1 MIMGFAALGIG
12 FSTLDIVVR
21 PYLFR
26 TCLVLKPS
34 LTKHFQGWRCVFWL
48 GYVFIFG
55 FAWGFITYVYAYPD
69 SYARDYV
76 RSEMFEQ
83 YWILMVSLFSFFWH
97 MENEKIRQNFSA
109 MDSTIERK
117 REAMLQRLA
126 SRNEKRT
133 LEAAAAKET
142 TKKIDL
148 RATEKAFLESSPTS
162 INLKTP
168 VNPPSNY
175 TISTPCSSSPILS
188 FDEKA
193 EKQMVALATWTN
205 TMIGLDSTEEL
216 DLGATAAEAC
226 RRIQKML
233 GRKNEASEAD
243 RVHQAARQR
252 YQRIFE
258 KNDPDVM
265 RKKCKKLLDDSGIE
279 ESIRD
284 MLSKNQITIRN
295 EHSVFNDLALQTNL
309 LRTFLCFHPA
319 WLKVTIEAI
328 FGARIDAQPKY
339 MIRALSQF
347 FIERV
352 FSNPSM
358 LKNKKFAQG
367 SGKPIIT
374 KQGREALHRHFLET
388 TMKLMFLIETANAH
402 RVIPNLTRIFTKSS
416 QYKCLDDMFSGLTK
430 ELLTGSSL
438 TFKKAFAKI
447 GFTPSYKQSFFD
459 NYDYQA
465 KGFADY
471 SDGIILAK
479 LIESVGE
486 LPHGELL
493 LKLRDP
499 AGDRIRK
506 INNVKIVLQEMTS
519 IGIPTEDVTP
529 TAIVGGTKD
538 AILAILWSIV
548 GVRVAR
554 EKRVKT
560 SRAVDETPKKK
571 RRSAVHDNMSS
582 DVLKTCKLYGRQLE
596 QEVLDLDSLT
606 DGILLDKIWKSC
618 IPNATPISAYSG
630 DSLWEKVVSMAE
642 LELGINRGLDQSI
655 ALFVKMFLDRMQ
667 TVKMYHEKAAIIQKQ
682 WKLYLERKN
691 IPKLFFIVQQV
702 LVNHRQQR
710 CISPATT
717 IDNATFVIQNTPGI
731 LTERPSLSQLPC
743 TPRSMNSTLND
754 ATFTLSRDSLQ
765 YPEIDTLSN
774 CFKQPKTPLRG
785 TFTRHTISKH
795 LNEVIEEEEGSENDE
810 TVVPSTLK
818 KRFRVDLLTTQQKTT
833 VFQEE
838 NAGIIEYEE
847 TSYSRE
853 IHTVASVRVHNSEEV
868 YAEESPEIDGKGI
881 ETLNISSDDV
891 QNADCEDVIE
901 DLEASSESITP
912 DKNNEEASEDHEN
925 AHGPVEISPED
936 VNVLKNDFT
945 PEVLEND
952 IVADEVSTEAN
963 IEPQENVPATLPMD
977 HTQPTSSQSTSS
989 SLVDYEMTEEQ
1000 KKSEAMF
1007 REMIENQKRY
1017 VLNNQLN
1024 LVIPDQSDTAS
1035 TPELRKILRETRELK
1050 RKQEEVAKRLGAI
1063 ERKALAEKEN
1073 AFIEYSTTDEIHMNE
1088 NDHDSV
1094 SGSLDQLER
1103 SADLLRSTSPT
1114 GIFEKLN
1121 NDDDAE
1127 KLAKKALEE
1136 LQTKQ
1141 RKSAVTIQKVVRGFL
1156 ARRRFATEI
1165 RDWREKMVAYN
1176 MILAQ
1181 ENEQLDEDN
1190 SQRDETKGNSSA
1202 ERKLRKCTRRLIH
1215 DNLHIVLL
1223 AATVIDRLTNL
1234 VPSLLDTF
1242 VIELN
1247 GIKPIYE
1254 ILAVA
1259 DQGFAYTS
1267 ILSPLLKILQKSLL
1281 NVPEETSNPVI
1292 RPLLQK
1298 LSPRLVL
1305 LMCKHCQNQE
1315 FFTPIVTSLISIA
1328 RRFPHKKD
1336 SFIEA
1341 DYAIRQTMK
1350 KVLDKDGRNYL
1361 TTLQNVSE

>member
-1 MIMGFAALGIG
+1 
-12 FSTLDIVVR
+12 
-21 PYLFR
+21 
-26 TCLVLKPS
+26 
-34 LTKHFQGWRCVFWL
+34 
-48 GYVFIFG
+48 
-55 FAWGFITYVYAYPD
+55 
-69 SYARDYV
+69 
-76 RSEMFEQ
+76 
-83 YWILMVSLFSFFWH
+83 
-97 MENEKIRQNFSA
+97 

-1088 NDHDSV
+1088 NDVNDRPDAGLDNAVIQHDSV